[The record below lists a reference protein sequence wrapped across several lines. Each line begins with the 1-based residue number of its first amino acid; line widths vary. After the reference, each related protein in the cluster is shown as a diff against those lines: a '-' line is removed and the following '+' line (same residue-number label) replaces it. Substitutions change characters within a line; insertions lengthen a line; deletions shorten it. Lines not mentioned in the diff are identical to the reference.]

1 MLALGAG
8 GFELVHRLGALR
20 GGHTGAEHSG
30 AESDLWIGPSHEIV
44 QGSS

>member
-8 GFELVHRLGALR
+8 GFELVHRLGVLR
-20 GGHTGAEHSG
+20 GGHAGTEHSG
-30 AESDLWIGPSHEIV
+30 AESELWIGPSHEIG